1 MHVRPRSP
9 RLVQVVRYVFF
20 FDPAAAVD
28 PVSWGAAKGAARA
41 VAANEKKSVVEK
53 CMLTGLEGKFGPEE
67 AEDVQKRREGD
78 EQSAYLSYSTLS
90 RQ

>member
-1 MHVRPRSP
+1 
-9 RLVQVVRYVFF
+9 
-20 FDPAAAVD
+20 
-28 PVSWGAAKGAARA
+28 
-41 VAANEKKSVVEK
+41 
-53 CMLTGLEGKFGPEE
+53 LTGLEGKFGPEE